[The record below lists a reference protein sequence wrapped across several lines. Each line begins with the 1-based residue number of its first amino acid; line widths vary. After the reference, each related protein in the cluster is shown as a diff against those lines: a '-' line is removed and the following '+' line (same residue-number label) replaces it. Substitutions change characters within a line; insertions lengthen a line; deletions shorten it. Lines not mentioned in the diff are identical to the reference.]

1 MGKWGQGRPEP
12 SALVDSLNPGR
23 RDPSFW
29 GICRPLKAGGSMQGG
44 AGLLPGCLCL
54 LPLPHP
60 VFLAT
65 WHFGTSAWGGGFLT
79 WGLASGGE
87 VEKVG
92 VRIGSGRHWRCS
104 TRLPPPSPREPG
116 KRLCLF
122 KSLQAAGSRWP
133 GRPGP
138 LVLCVALHKR
148 GGQLGR
154 GRLQQ
159 VGGWGLASAPQQQQA
174 PPGKGGG
181 PVPWNPSPLCIL
193 WVPRFTPDTLRAP
206 VQVVTTG
213 DMVALAIHCPPHPR
227 AGMKRLSPPPP
238 HSRFFFW
245 P

>member
-181 PVPWNPSPLCIL
+181 LCLGTHLLSAFCGSQGSPQTPLGHRSRSLPLGTWWPLPFTVPP
-193 WVPRFTPDTLRAP
+193 TPGLE
-206 VQVVTTG
+206 
-213 DMVALAIHCPPHPR
+213 
-227 AGMKRLSPPPP
+227 
-238 HSRFFFW
+238 
-245 P
+245 